1 VPDAFLKQ
9 LEKSRLLSASQLS
22 DALATLQSAGATGD
36 LEIARGFVGQGL
48 LTRFQANR
56 LLQGHSRGFWIDG
69 YKLIDVLGSG
79 GMGVVYSAHD
89 DNTGKTVALKVL
101 SDRHKNDAGV
111 LARFELE
118 ARAGLRLC
126 HPHIVRTLARGA
138 VEDVYGELHYLAM
151 ELWEGINLQELLD
164 IRGAFPFPQACDFIC
179 QVAEG
184 LEHAHAA
191 GVIHRDI
198 KPTNLIAGRDGTVK
212 ILDFGLALVQG
223 GAEADEFALSMI
235 FGHQSLGTDNY
246 ISPEQSVDSR
256 VVDGRTDTY
265 SLGCTLYELLS
276 GKMPFASSQ
285 ASEGLNA
292 GRIADLIPLQNLV
305 PDLPPE
311 VIAVVERMMRRDAAA
326 RFPSVGDVVS
336 LLKPFARREPVE
348 FDLARLKAVRESE
361 SRRRNG
367 SRRRKTSTSTGS
379 SGSVSSVPGRAS
391 SSVPVAGIETAIS
404 DQTLTTARPKKRERR
419 STVIRPGLP
428 DPSTLTSTAAEPG
441 LETLGS
447 TCPTMA
453 LFPLDGGPAIPLS
466 GEQVVIGRD
475 ARCQIIVTA
484 PRVSGKHCELRRE
497 GGWWRIID
505 LGSKNGIQIN
515 GVPVSD
521 QLVWPGD
528 RLTLGHEVHY
538 RIDVQGAPKA
548 KPRYVLWSLL
558 ATAIAA
564 TGAILWL
571 TLS

>member
-1 VPDAFLKQ
+1 MPDAFLKQ
-9 LEKSRLLSASQLS
+9 LEKSRLLTASQLS
-22 DALATLQSAGATGD
+22 DALATLHTQGVSGD
-36 LEIARGFVGQGL
+36 LEIARGLVSQGL

-56 LLQGHSRGFWIDG
+56 LLQGHSRGFWVDG
-69 YKLIDVLGSG
+69 YKLVDVLGSG

-89 DNTGKTVALKVL
+89 DNSGKTVALKVL

-111 LARFELE
+111 RARFELE

-164 IRGAFPFPQACDFIC
+164 LRGAIPGPQACDFIC
-179 QVAEG
+179 QVAQG
-184 LEHAHAA
+184 LKHAHAA
-191 GVIHRDI
+191 GVIHRDM

-223 GAEADEFALSMI
+223 EGAEADEFSLSMI
-235 FGHQSLGTDNY
+235 FGHQTLGTDNY
-246 ISPEQSVDSR
+246 ISPEQSIDSR
-256 VVDGRTDTY
+256 AVDGRTDIY

-276 GKMPFASSQ
+276 GKIPFASSK

-292 GRIADLIPLQNLV
+292 GRIADLIPLGNLV
-305 PDLPPE
+305 SDLPPE
-311 VIAVVERMMRRDAAA
+311 IIAIVERMMRRDAAA
-326 RFPSVGDVVS
+326 RFQSVGDVVS
-336 LLKPFARREPVE
+336 ALKPFARREPVE

-379 SGSVSSVPGRAS
+379 SGSVSGVPGRAS

-404 DQTLTTARPKKRERR
+404 DQTQTATRSKKR
-419 STVIRPGLP
+419 STVIRPGPP
-428 DPSTLTSTAAEPG
+428 DPSALTSTATEPG

-447 TCPTMA
+447 TCPAMA

-466 GEQVVIGRD
+466 GEHVVIGRD
-475 ARCQIIVTA
+475 ARCHVIVTA

-538 RIDVQGAPKA
+538 RIDVQGAPKL

-564 TGAILWL
+564 TGAVLWL